1 MKVYDIIEAYGTNDE
16 PAPGVSKAAVR
27 KQTSDAINANKRANN
42 SAEHQNAQANIQ
54 QQQGMRKEIRQ
65 QSKRATG
72 IPNRAYMQ
80 QQAELQG
87 RQQ

>member
-1 MKVYDIIEAYGTNDE
+1 MKIYDIVEAYGMNDE
-16 PAPGVSKAAVR
+16 PAPGLSKAAAR
-27 KQTSDAINANKRANN
+27 KQSSDAINANKRANN
-42 SAEHQNAQANIQ
+42 KAEHQNNQANVQ